1 LYQFFGATT
10 FRAQRGVRKR
20 GSKTAMNKRTGHT
33 RFLFL
38 AVVFEGSLVAVAF
51 ALGWLF
57 RIDVLH
63 RLQFTAI
70 PAVVGLMGA
79 IPPFALL
86 LATERFQIP
95 ALERIKKL
103 LLETLGPPL
112 RACRWYEIAVLALV
126 AGIGEEFLFRGAV
139 QPLIEKWTA
148 STGWGWLAGLIL
160 SNVIF
165 GLLHFITPTYAVLAG
180 LMGVYFG
187 LLLDATGTSNLLA
200 PILAHGLYDYLAF
213 LVLIRAAKSA
223 PGPRAGE
230 TGNGESPAK
239 D

>member
-1 LYQFFGATT
+1 MTA
-10 FRAQRGVRKR
+10 RDAVSPEH
-20 GSKTAMNKRTGHT
+20 GSTTAMNERIGHT
-33 RFLFL
+33 RFLLL

-51 ALGWLF
+51 AIGWSF
-57 RIDVLH
+57 HIDVLR
-63 RLQFTAI
+63 RLQLSAMSAI
-70 PAVVGLMGA
+70 LGVVGA

-103 LLETLGPPL
+103 LLETLGPSL
-112 RACRWYEIAVLALV
+112 RACRSYEVVALALV

-139 QPLIEKWTA
+139 QPLFERWTA

-160 SNVIF
+160 SNVVF

-187 LLLDATGTSNLLA
+187 LLLDPTGTPNLLA
-200 PILAHGLYDYLAF
+200 PILAHGFYDYLAF
-213 LVLIRAAKSA
+213 LVLIRAANSA
-223 PGPRAGE
+223 PDLAKGE
-230 TGNGESPAK
+230 SGNGRSP
-239 D
+239 DQP

>member
-1 LYQFFGATT
+1 
-10 FRAQRGVRKR
+10 
-20 GSKTAMNKRTGHT
+20 MNERTGHT
-33 RFLFL
+33 RFLSL

-51 ALGWLF
+51 AIGWFF

-63 RLQFTAI
+63 RLQLSAI
-70 PAVVGLMGA
+70 SAVFGLVGA

-95 ALERIKKL
+95 ALERIKNL
-103 LLETLGPPL
+103 LLETLGPSL
-112 RACRWYEIAVLALV
+112 SACRWYEVVALALV

-139 QPLIEKWTA
+139 QPLFERWTA

-160 SNVIF
+160 SNAVF

-187 LLLDATGTSNLLA
+187 LLRDPTGTPSLPV
-200 PILAHGLYDYLAF
+200 PILAHGVYDYLAF
-213 LVLIRAAKSA
+213 LVLIRAANIASDLQD
-223 PGPRAGE
+223 GE
-230 TGNGESPAK
+230 K
-239 D
+239 RRR

>member
-1 LYQFFGATT
+1 
-10 FRAQRGVRKR
+10 
-20 GSKTAMNKRTGHT
+20 MNERIGHT
-33 RFLFL
+33 RFLLL
-38 AVVFEGSLVAVAF
+38 AVVFEGSLVAVAL
-51 ALGWLF
+51 AIGWFF

-63 RLQFTAI
+63 RLQLG
-70 PAVVGLMGA
+70 AVSAVFGLVGA

-103 LLETLGPPL
+103 LLETLGPSL
-112 RACRWYEIAVLALV
+112 KECRWYEVVVLALV

-139 QPLIEKWTA
+139 QPLFARWTA

-160 SNVIF
+160 SNVVF

-187 LLLDATGTSNLLA
+187 LLLDATGTPNVLP
-200 PILAHGLYDYLAF
+200 PILAHGFYDYLAF
-213 LVLIRAAKSA
+213 LVLIRAAKSVPVA
-223 PGPRAGE
+223 EDGNSGE
-230 TGNGESPAK
+230 GDLQIK

>member
-1 LYQFFGATT
+1 MI
-10 FRAQRGVRKR
+10 FRAQRH
-20 GSKTAMNKRTGHT
+20 GSKRAPTTAMNETISHT
-33 RFLFL
+33 RFLSL
-38 AVVFEGSLVAVAF
+38 ALVFEGALVAVAF
-51 ALGWLF
+51 AIGWLF

-63 RLQFTAI
+63 RLQFTAVS
-70 PAVVGLMGA
+70 AVVGLVGA

-86 LATERFQIP
+86 MTTERFEIP

-103 LLETLGPPL
+103 LLETLGPSL
-112 RACRWYEIAVLALV
+112 RQCRWYEVIALALV

-139 QPLIEKWTA
+139 QPLFAKWTA
-148 STGWGWLAGLIL
+148 STGWGWVAGLIL
-160 SNVIF
+160 SNVVF
-165 GLLHFITPTYAVLAG
+165 GFLHFITPTYAVLAG

-213 LVLIRAAKSA
+213 LVLIRATNSGPA
-223 PGPRAGE
+223 PKGGDSSDSDSQP
-230 TGNGESPAK
+230 N